1 MLTTSDLARYQSPRR
16 RANVARAV
24 LLAILVVDV
33 VAVWSSQ
40 MEHSLLGRIDAGE
53 FVSDDELTWS
63 DNRQV
68 VIGYTQFGL
77 LLLCAIK
84 FLAWFV
90 QAYRDAEALGAN
102 GLRFSSRWAIGAWF
116 VPFLNLVR
124 PKQIANDI
132 WRASSPHV
140 SLTRQREWE
149 FLNPPAFLMAWW
161 LAFLA
166 SGWAENATRVYADG
180 ETVEELQKL
189 DHAWMVADGID
200 ALAALLAIVVVTVIT
215 RRLEARY
222 ELARASAEQ
231 SEPS

>member
-1 MLTTSDLARYQSPRR
+1 VLTTSDLARYESPRR

-24 LLAILVVDV
+24 LLAILVVDL

-40 MEHSLLGRIDAGE
+40 VEHSLLERIDAGE

-68 VIGYTQFGL
+68 LLGYTQFGL

-102 GLRFSSRWAIGAWF
+102 GLRFSPRWAIGAWF

-132 WRASSPHV
+132 WRASSPQV
-140 SLTRQREWE
+140 SLTRQRQWE
-149 FLNPPAFLMAWW
+149 FLNPPAFLTAWW

-166 SGWAENATRVYADG
+166 SGWTGNATRVYADG
-180 ETVEELQKL
+180 ETLEELQKL
-189 DHAWMVADGID
+189 DRAWMVADGID